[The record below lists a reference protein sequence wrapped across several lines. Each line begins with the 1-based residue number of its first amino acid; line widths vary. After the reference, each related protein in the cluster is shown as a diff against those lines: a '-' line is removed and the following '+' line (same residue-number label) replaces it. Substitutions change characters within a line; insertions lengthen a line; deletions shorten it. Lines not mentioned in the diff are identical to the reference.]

1 MCIECG
7 SVRVERSESA
17 EEIAYA
23 DGYDERNQKF
33 GAIECERGNQKHI
46 FPRAASEGNE
56 RKNNNKKNENN
67 GLTK

>member
-23 DGYDERNQKF
+23 DGCDERNQKF
-33 GAIECERGNQKHI
+33 GAIECKEATKNTFSRELRVKGMRERI
-46 FPRAASEGNE
+46 TI
-56 RKNNNKKNENN
+56 KKRE
-67 GLTK
+67 